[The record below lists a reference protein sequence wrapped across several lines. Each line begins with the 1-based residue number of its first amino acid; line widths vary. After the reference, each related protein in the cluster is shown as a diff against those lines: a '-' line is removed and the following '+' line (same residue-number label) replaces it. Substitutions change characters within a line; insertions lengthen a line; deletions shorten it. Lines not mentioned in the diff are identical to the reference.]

1 MGGALQLS
9 IETWETVLLTRSFTR
24 LNSDLLRGGRMVM
37 QTESERR
44 DSNVTLKDLDFV
56 SRTSLPQPCAHFFVT
71 VPILPC

>member
-1 MGGALQLS
+1 MGDCLAHS
-9 IETWETVLLTRSFTR
+9 VTRSFTR
-24 LNSDLLRGGRMVM
+24 LNADLLRGGRMCMVM

-56 SRTSLPQPCAHFFVT
+56 SRTSLPQPCALFFVT